1 MRGMKAE
8 RKSSKAVT
16 LLNILAVLMAFVMLI
31 SLGRMVS
38 ELRRVFDRDPYS
50 GIEYA
55 LQEGD
60 YAGMIRD
67 YYYRGYDV
75 APFASVHEEEYRV
88 AQYADAALYL
98 GSRRIIRDIAVPV
111 ERTDYADKDLE
122 KLLRALSA
130 GALEKKTEFNK
141 LFGRSAERV
150 YTVNKL
156 LLVAVG
162 NPINRFVYKVESVL
176 FKKRLCVG
184 HSFK

>member
-31 SLGRMVS
+31 SLGRMVN

-88 AQYADAALYL
+88 AQYADAA
-98 GSRRIIRDIAVPV
+98 
-111 ERTDYADKDLE
+111 
-122 KLLRALSA
+122 
-130 GALEKKTEFNK
+130 FQQH
-141 LFGRSAERV
+141 FFQ
-150 YTVNKL
+150 
-156 LLVAVG
+156 AVG
-162 NPINRFVYKVESVL
+162 DREMAGRYAARMESARESCGSLTAAAEDVD
-176 FKKRLCVG
+176 RLLENIRLYP
-184 HSFK
+184 